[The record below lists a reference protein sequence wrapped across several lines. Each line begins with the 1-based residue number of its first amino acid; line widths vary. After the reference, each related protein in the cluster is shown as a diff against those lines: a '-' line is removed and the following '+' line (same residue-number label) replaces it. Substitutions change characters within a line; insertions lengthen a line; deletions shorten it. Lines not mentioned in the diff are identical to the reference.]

1 MNETEGIP
9 WELLGGTDWACIVLS
24 LALIGLGIFRLTR
37 GDGSPF
43 PIVKALPRAPF
54 PDALMPL
61 VAVTAFILTFGILV
75 GQPAFLISLATS
87 LVNLLQLDSSVLL
100 GGQFDGTHILAGL
113 LGQLLAVVALL
124 GLARLEPTLL
134 HTQPDSEAAE
144 PLGFK
149 LPSCKRWVEL
159 FAAGTALMAGS
170 MLVWGLFKLSAEA
183 QGLTLPTDLQ
193 QMVEALLNHSGA
205 VWPVVVT
212 GIYVGL
218 GAPLI
223 EEIGFRGMIYPALRR
238 TLPRGWAVALTGLVF
253 AAIHGNLAALLPITV
268 LGAWLCL
275 VRDRFGLTTCIVL
288 HMMVNLWS
296 FTWLLAAPNVARH
309 F

>member
-1 MNETEGIP
+1 MDDSAGIP
-9 WELLGGTDWACIVLS
+9 WELLGWSDWACLVSSI
-24 LALIGLGIFRLTR
+24 ALVVLGIFRLTR

-43 PIVKALPRAPF
+43 PIVKALPRGPF

-75 GQPAFLISLATS
+75 GQPSFLISLANA
-87 LVNLLQLDSSVLL
+87 LINLLQLDSSVLL
-100 GGQFDGTHILAGL
+100 GGQFDGTHLLAGL
-113 LGQLLAVVALL
+113 LGQLLAVAALL
-124 GLARLEPTLL
+124 GLARLDPTLI
-134 HTQPDSEAAE
+134 HTQPDSDAAE

-149 LPSCKRWVEL
+149 LSSLKRWVEL
-159 FAAGTALMAGS
+159 FAAGSALMAGT

-183 QGLTLPTDLQ
+183 QGLLLPQDLQ
-193 QMVEALLNHSGA
+193 LMVEALLNHTGEI
-205 VWPVVVT
+205 WPVVVT
-212 GIYVGL
+212 GLYVGL

-238 TLPRGWAVALTGLVF
+238 TLPRGWALAITGVVF
-253 AAIHGNLAALLPITV
+253 AAIHGNLAAFLPIAV

-296 FTWLLAAPNVARH
+296 FTWLLVAPNVARH